1 MQFDSTTTL
10 IAACC
15 IIAVLGAQMLF
26 FWWRDRRAPWLA
38 WYAAAFIVGTGA
50 LLIYLLPSQGH
61 EFVNFGPGNSLRI
74 LPFVFVW
81 HGARAFAG
89 RKPEQL
95 VGVLAIAI
103 WLALCSIPNFLFSL
117 EWRVVTAS
125 AYIVVFCGLAAF
137 ELWRVRDEHLPSL
150 YPAVIAYVSYA
161 ILGAIRI
168 CVVDIAPFPVGA
180 RPMEAG
186 WVAASAFVT
195 FIHAAFLTA
204 LTISMTRERE
214 ELEQRRFALSDP
226 LTGLLNRRAFLD
238 QVGAPHRRAID
249 LQPLTLLVLDLDHFK
264 LINDRYGHEAG
275 DRMLR
280 HFSDIARASL
290 RPGDLLFRM
299 GGEEF
304 CAVLRNISGQQAR
317 QMAERLRRAYAER
330 PIQVDGETIFGT
342 VSIGI
347 AAEEQMGEDLDLLL
361 AAADSAL
368 YAAKA
373 KGRNQT
379 VVADGRDPPPGEFAR
394 IVA

>member
-1 MQFDSTTTL
+1 MQFDSSTTL

-38 WYAAAFIVGTGA
+38 WYAATFLVGTGA
-50 LLIYLLPSQGH
+50 LLIYLLPSEGH
-61 EFVNFGPGNSLRI
+61 EFMNFGPGNSLRI

-81 HGARAFAG
+81 HGARTFAR

-95 VGVLAIAI
+95 VGVLAVAI
-103 WLALCSIPNFLFSL
+103 WLALCSVPSFLASL
-117 EWRVVTAS
+117 EWRVMAAS
-125 AYIVVFCGLAAF
+125 VYIVVFCGLAAY
-137 ELWRVRDEHLPSL
+137 ELWRLRGEHLPSL
-150 YPAVIAYVSYA
+150 YPAMLTYVSYA
-161 ILGAIRI
+161 TLGAVRI
-168 CVVDIAPFPVGA
+168 FIVDMVPFPVGA

-195 FIHAAFLTA
+195 FIHAVFLTA

-238 QVGAPHRRAID
+238 QVGEPRRRPTGA
-249 LQPLTLLVLDLDHFK
+249 QPITLLVLDLDHFK

-280 HFSDIARASL
+280 HFAEIAGAAI

-304 CAVLRNISGQQAR
+304 CAVLHNTRVPQAR
-317 QMAERLRRAYAER
+317 QIAERLRRAYAER

-347 AAEEQMGEDLDLLL
+347 AAEEQAGTDLDLLL
-361 AAADSAL
+361 AAADAAL

-373 KGRNQT
+373 RGRNQT
-379 VVADGRDPPPGEFAR
+379 AVAEALDRPPGDLSRA
-394 IVA
+394 VA